1 MDNQRLLII
10 SNNVL
15 STTKNNGKTILSYF
29 DRLPKDQ
36 IYQLYFSSEM
46 PSIDGYRY
54 FQLSDSDVLHGW
66 LSPAKRGR
74 AVQPIQTDA
83 APAQA
88 APAGVEV
95 PKKTVFRIAREFLW
109 LGHWKSAQL
118 LTWLDD
124 VQPTAIFFVGGDCG
138 FAYNICRFIA
148 KRYKARLTLYI
159 TDDYVVPYA
168 EDSLL
173 VKLRK
178 HMLRKKIK
186 TCLRDAACFYTV
198 SPPMQREYEKL
209 FGHTSELAVNLPD
222 SLKREEIKNDR
233 EQLTLL
239 YAGSLYYGR
248 ADVLGEVTK
257 ALQLYNKTAPGKKAI
272 LNVYTNEAPSD
283 EIRAIIE
290 NGGAGKCCGSLDK
303 EGLTAA
309 LNAADILVFAE
320 SFDGEQIR
328 KTRFSLS
335 TKIPEYLSVGKPVLA
350 IGPQGIGSMDH
361 IADAAFC
368 INQPED
374 ISKKVCQLLSSAQLQ
389 EELAQTGLKKYET
402 HHNKCNLQ
410 PRIIKNVMGT
420 RD

>member
-36 IYQLYFSSEM
+36 VYQLYFSSEM

-74 AVQPIQTDA
+74 AVEAVPADEAT
-83 APAQA
+83 APA
-88 APAGVEV
+88 APAGAEV

-118 LTWLDD
+118 LSWLDA
-124 VQPTAIFFVGGDCG
+124 VQPTAVFFVGGDCG
-138 FAYNICRFIA
+138 FAYNICRFIT
-148 KRYKARLTLYI
+148 KRYAPRLTLYI
-159 TDDYVVPYA
+159 TDDYVIPYA
-168 EDSLL
+168 EDPLL
-173 VKLRK
+173 VRLRK

-186 TCLRDAACFYTV
+186 ACLCDASCFYTV
-198 SPPMQREYEKL
+198 SSPMQQEYEKL
-209 FGHTSELAVNLPD
+209 FGRPSELAVNLPD
-222 SLKREEIKNDR
+222 SLKQETATADNG
-233 EQLTLL
+233 QLTLL

-248 ADVLGEVTK
+248 ADVLGEVTR
-257 ALQLYNKTAPGKKAI
+257 ALQTYNETSPGKKAV
-272 LNVYTNEAPSD
+272 LHVYTNEAPSD
-283 EIRAIIE
+283 QIRAIIE

-303 EGLTAA
+303 EGLTVA

-320 SFDGEQIR
+320 SFDAEQIR

-335 TKIPEYLSVGKPVLA
+335 TKIPEYLSVGKPILA
-350 IGPQGIGSMDH
+350 IGPRGIGSMDH

-368 INQPED
+368 INRPED
-374 ISKKVCQLLSSAQLQ
+374 VSQKVCQLLSSAQLQ
-389 EELAQTGLKKYET
+389 KDLAQTGLRKYET
-402 HHNKCNLQ
+402 HHNKSNLQ
-410 PRIIKNVMGT
+410 QHIIENVMGK
-420 RD
+420 